1 MKKVDFEKGTI
12 TGNIL
17 QTALPMLV
25 AQMINLLYNIVDRIY
40 IGRIPETGTQALG
53 AVGLC
58 FPVIILIGAF
68 TNMFGMGGSP
78 LFSIY
83 LGKGDRKTAQ
93 SIMNSSFRLLV
104 GTGLILMVFC
114 EFAAPGILR
123 LFGATSSELVYA
135 VPYIRIYLIGT
146 IFSMIV
152 TGMNPFI
159 NAQGY
164 SIIGMITV
172 VIGAVC
178 NIVLDP
184 IFMFTMGLGVN
195 GAAIATVISQSISVV
210 VVLRFLLGPKNEF
223 PLLKE
228 KKLPAGDSRTSMLPF
243 AKDIM
248 GLGTSSF
255 VMMCTNAAVN
265 IACNNMLMRAGGAM
279 YVSVM
284 TIVSSVR
291 QILDTPV
298 SAIAEGSTPCIS
310 FNYGAR
316 RPERVR
322 KAMLIMA
329 SMAICYTA
337 LIWIFIEKQPV
348 FLISIFSD
356 NKELQ
361 QMAVRPLHL
370 YFLAFIFQSFQ
381 YSAQTV
387 FKALNKKRQAVFFSI
402 FRKII
407 LVVPLTFLLPTLFHM
422 GTDGVFIAE
431 PVSNVIGG
439 CASMGT
445 MLLTVLP
452 ELKRM
457 EDQSSR

>member
-12 TGNIL
+12 AGNIL

-40 IGRIPETGTQALG
+40 IGRIPETGTQALA

-58 FPVIILIGAF
+58 FPIIILIGAF
-68 TNMFGMGGSP
+68 TNMFGMGGAP

-83 LGKGDRKTAQ
+83 LGKGDRRTAQ
-93 SIMNSSFRLLV
+93 SIMNTSFRLLL
-104 GTGLILMVFC
+104 GTGVLLMSFF
-114 EFAAPGILR
+114 ELTAPAALR
-123 LFGATSSELVYA
+123 VFGAAEGELIYS
-135 VPYIRIYLIGT
+135 VPYIRIYLLGT
-146 IFSMIV
+146 LFSMII

-164 SIIGMITV
+164 SMIGMITV

-178 NIVLDP
+178 NIILDP
-184 IFMFTMGLGVN
+184 ILMFVLHLGVK
-195 GAAIATVISQSISVV
+195 GAAAATVLSQCMSAAF
-210 VVLRFLLGPKNEF
+210 VLWFLLGPKNEF
-223 PLLKE
+223 PLLG
-228 KKLPAGDSRTSMLPF
+228 KKLLPGKEERLQLIPF
-243 AKDIM
+243 AGEIA

-255 VMMCTNAAVN
+255 VMQCTNAVVN
-265 IACNNMLMRAGGAM
+265 IVCNTMLIRTGGAM

-298 SAIAEGSTPCIS
+298 HAISEGSTPCIS
-310 FNYGAR
+310 FNYGAG
-316 RPERVR
+316 RPDRVR
-322 KAMLIMA
+322 RAIGIMSA
-329 SMAICYTA
+329 MAIVYTF
-337 LIWIFIEKQPV
+337 LTWLFIERHPV
-348 FLISIFSD
+348 LLIAIFSD
-356 NKELQ
+356 HPELQ
-361 QMAVRPLHL
+361 QMSVRPLHL
-370 YFLAFIFQSFQ
+370 YFFAFVFQAFQ

-407 LVVPLTFLLPTLFHM
+407 LVVPFTLLLPTVFGM
-422 GTDGVFIAE
+422 GTDGVFMAE
-431 PVSNVIGG
+431 PISNVIGG

-457 EDQSSR
+457 QRKE

>member
-1 MKKVDFEKGTI
+1 MKKVNFEKGTI
-12 TGNIL
+12 MGNIL

-25 AQMINLLYNIVDRIY
+25 AQVISLLYNIVDRIY
-40 IGRIPETGTQALG
+40 IGRIPEVGTAALG

-68 TNMFGMGGSP
+68 TNMFGMGGAP
-78 LFSIY
+78 LFSIH
-83 LGKGDRKTAQ
+83 LGKGDRRAAQ
-93 SIMNSSFRLLV
+93 SIMNSSFRLLLM
-104 GTGLILMVFC
+104 TGLLLMVFC
-114 EFAAPGILR
+114 EIAAPGILR
-123 LFGATSSELVYA
+123 LFGATAGELVYS
-135 VPYIRIYLIGT
+135 VPYIRIYLLGT
-146 IFSMIV
+146 VFSMIV

-164 SIIGMITV
+164 SIVGMITV
-172 VIGAVC
+172 VMGAIC

-184 IFMFTMGLGVN
+184 VFMFVLGMGVN
-195 GAAIATVISQSISVV
+195 GAAVATVISQLLSGVF
-210 VVLRFLLGPKNEF
+210 VLRFLFGEKNEF
-223 PLLKE
+223 PILKQ
-228 KKLPAGDSRTSMLPF
+228 KYLPTAQGEAVFPYV
-243 AKDIM
+243 KDIA

-255 VMMCTNAAVN
+255 VMQCTNAVVS
-265 IACNNMLMRAGGAM
+265 IVCNNMLIRTGGVL

-284 TIVSSVR
+284 TIISSVR

-298 SAIAEGSTPCIS
+298 MAITEGSTPCIS
-310 FNYGAR
+310 YNYGAR

-322 KAMLIMA
+322 KAMLIM
-329 SMAICYTA
+329 SVMAILYTL

-348 FLISIFSD
+348 FLLSVFTD
-356 NKELQ
+356 NRELLE
-361 QMAVRPLHL
+361 MAKGPLHL

-387 FKALNKKRQAVFFSI
+387 FKALNKKKHAVFFSI

-407 LVVPLTFLLPTLFHM
+407 LVVPLTLLLPTLFHL
-422 GTDGVFIAE
+422 GTDGVFMAE
-431 PVSNVIGG
+431 PISNVIGG

-457 EDQSSR
+457 EKK

>member
-114 EFAAPGILR
+114 EIATPGILR
-123 LFGATSSELVYA
+123 LFGATGSELIYA
-135 VPYIRIYLIGT
+135 VPYIRIYLVGT
-146 IFSMIV
+146 VFSMIV

-164 SIIGMITV
+164 SIIGMVTV

-178 NIVLDP
+178 NIFLDP
-184 IFMFTMGLGVN
+184 VFMFTMGLGVN
-195 GAAIATVISQSISVV
+195 GAAIATVISQCISVV

-228 KKLPAGDSRTSMLPF
+228 KMLPVGENRTSMLPF

-265 IACNNMLMRAGGAM
+265 IACNNMLMRTGGAM

-356 NKELQ
+356 NEELQ

-407 LVVPLTFLLPTLFHM
+407 LVVPLTFLLPTLFRM

-457 EDQSSR
+457 QRE

>member
-1 MKKVDFEKGTI
+1 
-12 TGNIL
+12 
-17 QTALPMLV
+17 
-25 AQMINLLYNIVDRIY
+25 
-40 IGRIPETGTQALG
+40 
-53 AVGLC
+53 
-58 FPVIILIGAF
+58 
-68 TNMFGMGGSP
+68 
-78 LFSIY
+78 
-83 LGKGDRKTAQ
+83 
-93 SIMNSSFRLLV
+93 
-104 GTGLILMVFC
+104 
-114 EFAAPGILR
+114 
-123 LFGATSSELVYA
+123 
-135 VPYIRIYLIGT
+135 
-146 IFSMIV
+146 
-152 TGMNPFI
+152 
-159 NAQGY
+159 
-164 SIIGMITV
+164 
-172 VIGAVC
+172 
-178 NIVLDP
+178 
-184 IFMFTMGLGVN
+184 
-195 GAAIATVISQSISVV
+195 
-210 VVLRFLLGPKNEF
+210 
-223 PLLKE
+223 
-228 KKLPAGDSRTSMLPF
+228 
-243 AKDIM
+243 
-248 GLGTSSF
+248 
-255 VMMCTNAAVN
+255 MMCTNAAVN
-265 IACNNMLMRAGGAM
+265 IACNNMLMRTGGAM

-356 NKELQ
+356 NQELQ